1 MTISEMIEQ
10 LTELKAQHGDIEVV
24 LNVTDHTDWDYNFE
38 HPGFDVEN
46 VYDEDGDYDDE
57 TDYCVCSIQI

>member
-10 LTELKAQHGDIEVV
+10 LTELKAEHGDIEVV

-38 HPGFDVEN
+38 HPGFDVGE
-46 VYDEDGDYDDE
+46 VYEEGFEED
-57 TDYCVCSIQI
+57 TDYCICNIQI